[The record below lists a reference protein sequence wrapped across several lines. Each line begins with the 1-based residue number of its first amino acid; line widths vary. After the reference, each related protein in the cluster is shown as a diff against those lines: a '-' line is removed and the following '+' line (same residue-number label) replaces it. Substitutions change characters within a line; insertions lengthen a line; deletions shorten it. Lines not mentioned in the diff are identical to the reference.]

1 MIYSVRLSPKED
13 QIQFMNFT
21 LVFVLSCGSDLITF
35 LLYTFILEMREVVM
49 TIGATSQQ
57 DYLLRTIYHRR
68 LKIFMYTTFLVQRLF
83 L

>member
-1 MIYSVRLSPKED
+1 VIYSLRLSPKED
-13 QIQFMNFT
+13 QNTLMNFILT
-21 LVFVLSCGSDLITF
+21 FVRSCGSDLITF

-57 DYLLRTIYHRR
+57 DYLLRTMYHLR
-68 LKIFMYTTFLVQRLF
+68 LKIFVYTTFFVLRFF